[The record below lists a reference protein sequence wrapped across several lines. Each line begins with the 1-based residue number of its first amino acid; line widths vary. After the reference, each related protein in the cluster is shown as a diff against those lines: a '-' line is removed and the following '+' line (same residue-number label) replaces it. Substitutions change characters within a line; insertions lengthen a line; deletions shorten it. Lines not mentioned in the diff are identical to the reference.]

1 MKRMQELEQVE
12 RLGAGRGL
20 RGVAVRW
27 MRGVRVGAALL
38 ASAGLGLSLAA
49 AEASAN
55 DVDNEVVLT
64 GGTNFF
70 GALHFDSLDFTDTFT
85 FKIDEAVSA
94 NVSLVTIGSGANN
107 IDFTSAEINGVPL
120 TLSPTGFLETGSLGD
135 TLFNGPLILTVKG
148 RSGAGGGTFA
158 SYSGTINVA
167 IIPEP
172 TTALLMGIG
181 LSGLAVAA
189 RRSRPS

>member
-1 MKRMQELEQVE
+1 MKRMQDLKRVE
-12 RLGAGRGL
+12 RFGAGLGQRGIGM
-20 RGVAVRW
+20 RSSKGARWAV
-27 MRGVRVGAALL
+27 ALL
-38 ASAGLGLSLAA
+38 ASAGLGLSLSA

-55 DVDNEVVLT
+55 DVDNEIMLT

-70 GALHFDSLDFTDTFT
+70 GALHSDALDFTDTFT

-107 IDFTSAEINGVPL
+107 IDFISAEMNGVAL
-120 TLSPTGFLETGSLGD
+120 TLSPTGFFETGSLGD

-148 RSGAGGGTFA
+148 KSGAGGGTFA

-172 TTALLMGIG
+172 TTGLLMGIG